1 VSPVNLVA
9 RGLDNIRTGRFQR
22 TLALATAVGAVV
34 TAGEIYL
41 EHDRAGFG
49 NRMMWW
55 PVVLGPVGAV
65 AGVAG
70 VCDERLARTL
80 LPVASAAIT
89 ANGIQGTYLHLR
101 GVSQKPGGWRMARYN
116 VEMGPPLFAP
126 ALMSMVGGMGLVA
139 AVLRR
144 EGSR

>member
-1 VSPVNLVA
+1 MGAIDVVLRNV
-9 RGLDNIRTGRFQR
+9 RTGRFQR
-22 TLALATAVGAVV
+22 SLALV
-34 TAGEIYL
+34 TAAGSVITAAEIYL

-49 NRMMWW
+49 NRVMWW
-55 PVVLGPVGAV
+55 PVWLGPVGAV

-70 VCDERLARTL
+70 AVSPRAAHTM

-89 ANGIQGTYLHLR
+89 ANGIQGTYLHVR
-101 GVSQKPGGWRMARYN
+101 GIAEKPGGWAMARYN

-126 ALMSMVGGMGLVA
+126 LLMSMVGGMGLVA

-144 EGSR
+144 ESRDA